1 MAPSQTDTEQPA
13 QTRTPTRGA
22 ESANSAPR
30 TSAATAAKT
39 TSSVSQA
46 ASAATAG
53 VPRSIQRA
61 PESAPRTA
69 VVGAGVVGLLTA
81 WQLRLAGHAVTILDP
96 APGSEASHA
105 AAGMLAPIGEV
116 QYGQQQLWDLMTAAR
131 AEYPPLF
138 QTLAAATAEPTGYR
152 DTPSYLVA
160 ADPGD
165 KDAVAD
171 LVSVQQA
178 QGMTV
183 EPLTGSRLRRAEPAL
198 APGLAKAWEVPSDH
212 QVNPRQLIRC
222 VNAALTAE
230 LDPSSFATPGPRA
243 SWLHSAVTAIETT
256 DDDAGSPQVTITTG
270 EGPHTF
276 DSVVISPG
284 LGYTEIRGIPQ
295 EHPVPLRPV
304 HGDVIRLRVREEQLA
319 PGEGHLISATIRA
332 RVAGRPVYLVP
343 RAPEDPLEPRGLVIG
358 ASSREDGLAGTHTG
372 SVQELLEDAAAVL
385 PAVRESELVEI
396 TTRARP
402 GTPDDRPYLGEVSP
416 GVVVSTGYHRHGI
429 LLAPLAARL
438 AAALVTGTQLSQND
452 TEYLEA
458 MRLGR

>member
-1 MAPSQTDTEQPA
+1 MTEGQH
-13 QTRTPTRGA
+13 R
-22 ESANSAPR
+22 
-30 TSAATAAKT
+30 
-39 TSSVSQA
+39 
-46 ASAATAG
+46 
-53 VPRSIQRA
+53 
-61 PESAPRTA
+61 RTA

-81 WQLRLAGHAVTILDP
+81 WQLRQAGYAVTILDP

-138 QTLAAATAEPTGYR
+138 QTLAAATDEPTGYR
-152 DTPSYLVA
+152 DTPSYLLA

-171 LVSVQQA
+171 LVGVQQA

-183 EPLTGSRLRRAEPAL
+183 ESLTGSRLRRAEPAL

-222 VNAALTAE
+222 VNTALTAE
-230 LDPSSFATPGPRA
+230 LDPTNFATAGPPA
-243 SWLHSAVTAIETT
+243 SWLHSGVTAVETT
-256 DDDAGSPQVTITTG
+256 DDDAGTVVTITTG
-270 EGPHTF
+270 EGLRTF

-284 LGYTEIRGIPQ
+284 LGYTEISGIPQ

-304 HGDVIRLRVREEQLA
+304 YGDVIRLRVREEQLA
-319 PGEGHLISATIRA
+319 PGENHLISATIRA
-332 RVAGRPVYLVP
+332 RVAGRSVYLVP

-438 AAALVTGTQLSQND
+438 AAALVTGAQFTKTDAEHLK
-452 TEYLEA
+452 A